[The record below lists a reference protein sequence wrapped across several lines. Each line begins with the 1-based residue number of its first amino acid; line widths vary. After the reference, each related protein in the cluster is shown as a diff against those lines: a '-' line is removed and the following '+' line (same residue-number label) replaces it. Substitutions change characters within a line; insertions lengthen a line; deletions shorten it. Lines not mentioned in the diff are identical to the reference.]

1 MSFTKQETDGCWK
14 QVGFFTILFNEWAN
28 TQLSKALLLVAEDM
42 T

>member
-14 QVGFFTILFNEWAN
+14 LLLSFMILFNEWAN
-28 TQLSKALLLVAEDM
+28 THLPKALLLVAEDM